1 MYSRLIMSMHV
12 ELSPIDTVVQ
22 HALPPAREQ
31 GFPFF
36 RTQAELVGNAICDI
50 RDALLVW
57 FQFGPKALDLIEHG
71 REPSFNGG
79 KRGGRD
85 PSSPLRPAASAAFS
99 GLQVRRSSGTRT
111 PNPADPRIGSLRYAA
126 GSAKNAGQD
135 PCTRHRRP
143 RACCLAPARDG
154 ELPVRLCNY
163 TDVYKNDYIT
173 DDLEF
178 MRATASRAEIAKFDF
193 TSAT

>member
-1 MYSRLIMSMHV
+1 M
-12 ELSPIDTVVQ
+12 
-22 HALPPAREQ
+22 
-31 GFPFF
+31 
-36 RTQAELVGNAICDI
+36 
-50 RDALLVW
+50 
-57 FQFGPKALDLIEHG
+57 
-71 REPSFNGG
+71 
-79 KRGGRD
+79 
-85 PSSPLRPAASAAFS
+85 
-99 GLQVRRSSGTRT
+99 

-143 RACCLAPARDG
+143 RACCLAPARDIGVQQRVPLSEVCEVRVSNVDKKSEPG

-178 MRATASRAEIAKFDF
+178 MRATASRAEIAKFGLHVGDVIITKDSETPDDIGIPALVDS
-193 TSAT
+193 TSSDLLCGYHLAMIRPAPNTGGRSRYGTLILITHLRTTSSSSINSRSN

>member
-79 KRGGRD
+79 KGAAVVIRRAPFGRSLLQLFQD
-85 PSSPLRPAASAAFS
+85 FNSFPFFRNSYAEPS
-99 GLQVRRSSGTRT
+99 RSENWKS
-111 PNPADPRIGSLRYAA
+111 SLR
-126 GSAKNAGQD
+126 
-135 PCTRHRRP
+135 
-143 RACCLAPARDG
+143 
-154 ELPVRLCNY
+154 
-163 TDVYKNDYIT
+163 
-173 DDLEF
+173 
-178 MRATASRAEIAKFDF
+178 SR
-193 TSAT
+193 